1 MADMNEVLRQA
12 QELQRGLA
20 DAQSELESTE
30 VTGSAGGGMVQVTA
44 SGGGEVRGVR
54 IDPQAVDP
62 DDVEMLQ
69 DMVLAAVTDALR
81 RAKELQGERMGGLTA
96 GLNLPPGLM

>member
-1 MADMNEVLRQA
+1 
-12 QELQRGLA
+12 
-20 DAQSELESTE
+20 
-30 VTGSAGGGMVQVTA
+30 MVQVTA
-44 SGGGEVRGVR
+44 SGSGEVRGVR